1 MAEGWTYPEGL
12 GVPNT
17 AKDPQVA
24 LGRAIRLRREELGI
38 SQQDLGLEVGYDQG
52 WVSHIENGRTNPAYG
67 TVDRIARSLGWSM
80 SQLVALAESIETEG
94 RRPLDRPLRPEQTQ
108 RRRQ

>member
-1 MAEGWTYPEGL
+1 MAPRPRRTEGW

-38 SQQDLGLEVGYDQG
+38 SQQDLGFEIGYDQG
-52 WVSHIENGRTNPAYG
+52 WLSHIENGRTNPAYG
-67 TVDRIARSLGWSM
+67 TVDRIARALAWPM
-80 SQLVALAESIETEG
+80 SRLVALAESVETED
-94 RRPLDRPLRPEQTQ
+94 RKPLDRPLRADGTEQP
-108 RRRQ
+108 RR

>member
-1 MAEGWTYPEGL
+1 M
-12 GVPNT
+12 PNT

-67 TVDRIARSLGWSM
+67 TVDRIARALEWPM
-80 SQLVALAESIETEG
+80 SRLVALAESVETG
-94 RRPLDRPLRPEQTQ
+94 NRKPLDRPLRSDRAPRAQ
-108 RRRQ
+108 R

>member
-1 MAEGWTYPEGL
+1 M
-12 GVPNT
+12 PNT

-38 SQQDLGLEVGYDQG
+38 SQQDLGLELGYDQG

-67 TVDRIARSLGWSM
+67 TIDGIARALAWPM
-80 SQLVALAESIETEG
+80 SRLVALAESIETED
-94 RRPLDRPLRPEQTQ
+94 RKPLDQPLRRERKQG
-108 RRRQ
+108 R